1 MTRNFIKQEV
11 GIRKGR
17 KILGLRTAC
26 EPIRFEHMLAKSTI
40 VASLTLILTN
50 PAVFTLWV
58 KAYKPPIECLVQII
72 QVLRVA
78 VVTALWAARIT
89 LSQSLSS
96 ILTVCLGGSEPAIV
110 VSNSFDRIIV
120 RGIELF
126 AKKHGARFHV
136 FRDVFGALAIGVVL
150 TSDLHEPWCATICA
164 IKVSLSF
171 TKGQIKSL
179 TGICIA

>member
-1 MTRNFIKQEV
+1 
-11 GIRKGR
+11 
-17 KILGLRTAC
+17 
-26 EPIRFEHMLAKSTI
+26 MLAKSTS
-40 VASLTLILTN
+40 VASLTVILTN

-58 KAYKPPIECLVQII
+58 KSYKPPIECLMQII
-72 QVLRVA
+72 QVLWVA

-110 VSNSFDRIIV
+110 VSNSFDCIIV

-126 AKKHGARFHV
+126 AEKHGARFHV

-150 TSDLHEPWCATICA
+150 TSDLHESRGVTICA
-164 IKVSLSF
+164 IKMSSSF
-171 TKGQIKSL
+171 TKGQIRSL
-179 TGICIA
+179 TSICIA